1 MQRLI
6 TPKQKRTLLFTALKK
21 HLGIILLMS
30 FMTVVFLG
38 SGLAIL
44 YFAKDGEMFFL
55 GAFFSLIGAALLV
68 AGIFM
73 NTSSVRYY
81 YEGELGRKYGRYH
94 QASITEIKEDIHIER
109 ETNKHSRHY
118 GQEVDRHYYYA
129 ITVLL
134 NQQPITAMYEP
145 PKGKHEL
152 AQKLVEGMN
161 IQVRMVPGMEQTLRI
176 SPRKLTAQLEKL
188 AAAE

>member
-6 TPKQKRTLLFTALKK
+6 TSKQKRTLLFAALKK
-21 HLGIILLMS
+21 HSGIILSMS
-30 FMTVVFLG
+30 FMTLAFLG

-44 YFAKDGEMFFL
+44 YFAEDGELYFL

-68 AGIFM
+68 AGITM

-81 YEGELGRKYGRYH
+81 YKAELGRKYGRYH
-94 QASITEIKEDIHIER
+94 QVNIIEIKEDIHIER
-109 ETNKHSRHY
+109 QTNKHSRNY

-134 NQQPITAMYEP
+134 NQQLLTAMYEP

-152 AQKLVEGMN
+152 AQKLVAGMK
-161 IQVRMVPGMEQTLRI
+161 IQVRMVPGMGQTLRI
-176 SPRKLTAQLEKL
+176 SPRKLTAQLQKL
-188 AAAE
+188 VAAE

>member
-1 MQRLI
+1 LQRLI
-6 TPKQKRTLLFTALKK
+6 TLKQKRTLLFVALKK

-30 FMTVVFLG
+30 LMTVVFLG

-44 YFAKDGEMFFL
+44 YFAEDGGMFFL
-55 GAFFSLIGAALLV
+55 GAFFSLIGGVLLV

-73 NTSSVRYY
+73 NLSSVRFH

-94 QASITEIKEDIHIER
+94 QVDITEIKEDIHIER
-109 ETNKHSRHY
+109 ETNKHSANY

-134 NQQPITAMYEP
+134 NQQLLTALYEP

-152 AQKLVEGMN
+152 TQNLVVGMK

-188 AAAE
+188 AASE